1 MYSIRSVFYAQIPCV
16 LSSSS
21 QRFSGNR
28 GSSIQD
34 LTFQEMRSE
43 RKRCC
48 RTRYLRNRT
57 CIISLVPCVMLQRV
71 YFIKLFLVT
80 SAYDI
85 YTRFLFTIIIIP
97 SCGVCTFNKFMERT
111 AQVKESISELKEN
124 PTLFI
129 HTQYQCPIPI

>member
-28 GSSIQD
+28 GSRIQD

-80 SAYDI
+80 HMISILDFYLILLLYLLVACVHSI
-85 YTRFLFTIIIIP
+85 NSRREQH
-97 SCGVCTFNKFMERT
+97 K
-111 AQVKESISELKEN
+111 KEPISERKEN